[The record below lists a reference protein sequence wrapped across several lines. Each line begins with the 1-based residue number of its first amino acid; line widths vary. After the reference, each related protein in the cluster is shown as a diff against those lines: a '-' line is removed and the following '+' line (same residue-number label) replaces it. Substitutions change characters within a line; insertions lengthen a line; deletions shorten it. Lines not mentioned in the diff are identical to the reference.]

1 MFISL
6 AESRTRGF
14 LKWSAVHR
22 PDNDDDD
29 DSGGTTPAALITP
42 SPDRNV
48 LVDDQPHRPWA
59 IPGFGGAF

>member
-59 IPGFGGAF
+59 IPGVGGAF